1 MESLQR
7 SLEVLNNLNGVDLAR
22 MIWEQGPPPVGW
34 AMDVYMSNGEIYFSD
49 YYTVGTIIEYE
60 PDVVVIAT
68 IDNRLRRWDP
78 VVVYTV
84 GYSWA
89 LSDELM
95 DKYRDYFEEDLPE
108 WWLQYRIWTE
118 LAKPEEQDKEYA
130 RMLDWLW
137 HGEHATL
144 EWLYECI
151 VDAISEIEAR
161 LLEKEEVQEK

>member
-34 AMDVYMSNGEIYFSD
+34 GMDVYIRNGEIYFTD

-68 IDNRLRRWDP
+68 RHI
-78 VVVYTV
+78 
-84 GYSWA
+84 
-89 LSDELM
+89 
-95 DKYRDYFEEDLPE
+95 
-108 WWLQYRIWTE
+108 
-118 LAKPEEQDKEYA
+118 
-130 RMLDWLW
+130 LDWFW
-137 HGEHATL
+137 HGEYATL
-144 EWLYECI
+144 EWLDDCI
-151 VDAISEIEAR
+151 VDAINEIEAR

>member
-68 IDNRLRRWDP
+68 LDNRLRRWDP
-78 VVVYTV
+78 VEVYTV
-84 GYSWA
+84 GYTWE
-89 LSDELM
+89 LSDELI
-95 DKYRDYFEEDLPE
+95 DKYRGYFEEDLPDYV
-108 WWLQYRIWTE
+108 LQYRIWTE
-118 LAKPEEQDKEYA
+118 LAKPEEQDKEYS

-137 HGEHATL
+137 HGEYATL
-144 EWLYECI
+144 EWLNEGI